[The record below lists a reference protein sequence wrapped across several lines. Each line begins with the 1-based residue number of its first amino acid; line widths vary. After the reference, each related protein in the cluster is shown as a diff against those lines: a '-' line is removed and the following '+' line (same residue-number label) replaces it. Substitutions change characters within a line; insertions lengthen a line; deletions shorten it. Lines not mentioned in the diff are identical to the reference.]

1 MTSLDSFFLI
11 TASICLS
18 LFFIVLTLLA
28 IYVWVALKR
37 LMKSAEAAI
46 NGVEAASTMLRNAA
60 VRRGVP
66 TLLMSLVKHILSPR
80 SQKKSED

>member
-28 IYVWVALKR
+28 IYVWVTLKR
-37 LMKSAEAAI
+37 LLKSAEAAI
-46 NGVEAASTMLRNAA
+46 DGVEAATTMIRDAA
-60 VRRGVP
+60 VRRGVH
-66 TLLMSLVKHILSPR
+66 TLLISLVKHFLRTR